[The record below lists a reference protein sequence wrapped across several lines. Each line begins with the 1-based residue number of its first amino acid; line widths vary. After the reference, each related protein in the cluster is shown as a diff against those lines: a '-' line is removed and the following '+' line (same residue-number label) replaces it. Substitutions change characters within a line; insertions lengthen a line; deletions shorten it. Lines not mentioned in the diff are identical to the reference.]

1 MVRMAFHSLNFRT
14 FTHSTEDEER
24 VVRAMVFTSGV
35 SEVSRT
41 KSSGYHGNPITILEA
56 TVGGRKEIDAFFG
69 RLGKVAIEELVR
81 TLERRIDDECS
92 FFLRLDKQEA
102 YLGRLVLA
110 KKDDVIALRAKVK
123 VYPRRKSIALE
134 AVARYLESYLE

>member
-1 MVRMAFHSLNFRT
+1 MAFHGLNFRA
-14 FTHSTEDEER
+14 FVHSTEDEER
-24 VVRAMVFTSGV
+24 VVKAMAFASGA

-56 TVGGRKEIDAFFG
+56 TVKRRKEIDAFFG
-69 RLGKVAIEELVR
+69 RLGKIAIEELVR
-81 TLERRIDDECS
+81 TLERRIDDDCS

-110 KKDDVIALRAKVK
+110 EKDDVVAVRAKVK
-123 VYPRRKSIALE
+123 AYPCRKSIALE